1 MATKQP
7 SLEPRITPIK
17 HNDFDEWERLFKLY
31 IDFYKSS
38 LPEIQYRKTFDR
50 ILDHQKDLYCLV
62 LRDTSDPKKLYGL
75 AHYFPM
81 QTPWAEE
88 QLMHLNGLY
97 IDHELRGK
105 GYGRKIIQAVAK
117 EAQTQG
123 CTRLQW
129 TTQHGNPARKLYDE
143 LATCEF
149 VQYRMNLKDL

>member
-1 MATKQP
+1 MASKP
-7 SLEPRITPIK
+7 ASGEARITPIEK
-17 HNDFDEWERLFKLY
+17 DDYDEWERLFRLY
-31 IDFYKSS
+31 IEFYKSS
-38 LPEIQYRKTFDR
+38 LPDAQYPRTFER
-50 ILDHQKDLYCLV
+50 ILNPEKDLHGLV
-62 LRDTSDPKKLYGL
+62 LRDSSDRKKLYGL

-88 QLMHLNGLY
+88 QLMHFNDLY

-105 GYGRKIIQAVAK
+105 GYGRKIIQAVAE
-117 EAQTQG
+117 EAKKQG

-149 VQYRMNLKDL
+149 VHYRMNLKDS